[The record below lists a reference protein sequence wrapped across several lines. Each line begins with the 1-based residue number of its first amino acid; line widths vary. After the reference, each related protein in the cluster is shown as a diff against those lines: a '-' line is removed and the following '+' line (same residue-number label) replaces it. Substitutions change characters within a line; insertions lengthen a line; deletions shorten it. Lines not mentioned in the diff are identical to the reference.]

1 MFERAERGN
10 HAVLLHPMVYQ
21 GPSAGPDVSD
31 GDRDEFAELA
41 RAAGVSVAGV
51 IDAPRDR
58 PDPKYFVG
66 SGKAEEVAAA
76 VKAHSA
82 DLVLVSSP
90 LTPVQQRNLEKLTGV
105 RVLDRTT
112 LILDIFAQ
120 RADTYEGKLQV
131 ELAQLRHLSTRLVR
145 GWTHLERQKG
155 GIGLRGPGETQLET
169 DRRLIGQRI
178 KQLQQRLEKLDRQR
192 DQSRRA
198 RRRSHHPVVALV
210 GYTNA
215 GKSTLFNRLTEASVQ
230 VEDMLFATLDPT
242 TRRMDLPVGGQVLLT
257 DTVGFVSDLPHE
269 LVAAFHSTLEETVE
283 ADLLL
288 QVIDISD
295 PFQRERQEDVEQ
307 VLEDIGAD
315 QVPRLK
321 VFNKIDRLGDDS
333 GRDPG
338 VQYDEGGNPAAAW
351 ISAVS
356 GAGLEALAEAI
367 ADITAEEQLETWIEL
382 PGEAARLRAK
392 LFDIGAVR
400 REQSTQAGCW
410 RLLVALP
417 KRSAQQLAGM
427 GGADGRHAREQLLN
441 EPG

>member
-1 MFERAERGN
+1 MS
-10 HAVLLHPMVYQ
+10 L
-21 GPSAGPDVSD
+21 
-31 GDRDEFAELA
+31 
-41 RAAGVSVAGV
+41 
-51 IDAPRDR
+51 DAT
-58 PDPKYFVG
+58 
-66 SGKAEEVAAA
+66 EVA
-76 VKAHSA
+76 
-82 DLVLVSSP
+82 
-90 LTPVQQRNLEKLTGV
+90 
-105 RVLDRTT
+105 
-112 LILDIFAQ
+112 
-120 RADTYEGKLQV
+120 
-131 ELAQLRHLSTRLVR
+131 
-145 GWTHLERQKG
+145 
-155 GIGLRGPGETQLET
+155 
-169 DRRLIGQRI
+169 LIGC
-178 KQLQQRLEKLDRQR
+178 
-192 DQSRRA
+192 
-198 RRRSHHPVVALV
+198 PN
-210 GYTNA
+210 T
-215 GKSTLFNRLTEASVQ
+215 GKSSLFNRLTEASVQ